1 MITRLAVTMALS
13 VFHGIFKL
21 TLPRMLR
28 VQSQIEN
35 IGNFIVACIRQ
46 FPKAIL
52 GAPFN
57 TFGNES
63 KLINVRLCLC

>member
-1 MITRLAVTMALS
+1 
-13 VFHGIFKL
+13 
-21 TLPRMLR
+21 MLR

-63 KLINVRLCLC
+63 KLINVRLFLC